1 MKTYKKIGLDVDN
14 CFDLTK
20 YLDYIKERKEQKNE
34 RKRNIKRN
42 GRKSKR

>member
-42 GRKSKR
+42 W

>member
-34 RKRNIKRN
+34 RKRNMKRN

>member
-20 YLDYIKERKEQKNE
+20 YLDYIKERKEEKNE